1 MNSPTK
7 RMLLATDGSASSKK
21 AEAEAALIAVGMGYS
36 EVVVVTVVNPPL
48 TVVEALTCYQVNP
61 FIPPA
66 GSDECSAAERHL
78 AEAVARVRAAVS
90 GIPVNS
96 KLLHDL
102 SPARAICEEA
112 RVGHYALIVI
122 GSRGLGAFGTM
133 ALGSVSS
140 GVLHNAEVP
149 VLVVKG

>member
-1 MNSPTK
+1 MNSPMK
-7 RMLLATDGSASSKK
+7 RMLLATDGSASSRK
-21 AEAEAALIAVGMGYS
+21 AEVEAAAMALGMGYS
-36 EVVVVTVVNPPL
+36 EVMVVTAVNPPL
-48 TVVEALTCYQVNP
+48 TVVEALTCYQMNP

-66 GSDECSAAERHL
+66 GADECSAAERHL
-78 AEAVARVRAAVS
+78 AEAVARVRAAIP

-112 RVGHYALIVI
+112 HTGDYALIVI

-140 GVLHNAEVP
+140 GVLHNAKVP